1 MNRSQSV
8 YRMAIGA
15 LLIAVG
21 IIIPIF
27 MPPPFKIYLPPMSF
41 TLASHVAIFLAMFI
55 SPAVAL
61 LVAAGTTVGFVL
73 SGLPVDVWLRALTHI
88 VWAFLGA
95 LYLKKHVDTLQR
107 PIQSALFC
115 LVIGVGHAALELVV
129 VFSLF
134 FGGLETMVVKFQ
146 SSGFL
151 MIFLL
156 VGVGTLV
163 HSCVD
168 YAISLVVWQ
177 SVRRLSGVKAT
188 AAAR

>member
-1 MNRSQSV
+1 MNRNQSI
-8 YRMAIGA
+8 YRMAMGA

-21 IIIPIF
+21 IIIPMF

-55 SPAVAL
+55 SPPVAL

-88 VWAFLGA
+88 VWAFCGA
-95 LYLKKHVDTLQR
+95 LYLKRHPDTLHH
-107 PIQSALFC
+107 PVQSGLFC
-115 LVIGVGHAALELVV
+115 LVVGLVHAALELVV

-134 FGGLETMVVKFQ
+134 FGGLEGMVAKFN
-146 SSGFL
+146 SSGYL
-151 MIFLL
+151 VIFLL

-177 SVRRLSGVKAT
+177 PVRRLSGVKAAAT
-188 AAAR
+188 AR